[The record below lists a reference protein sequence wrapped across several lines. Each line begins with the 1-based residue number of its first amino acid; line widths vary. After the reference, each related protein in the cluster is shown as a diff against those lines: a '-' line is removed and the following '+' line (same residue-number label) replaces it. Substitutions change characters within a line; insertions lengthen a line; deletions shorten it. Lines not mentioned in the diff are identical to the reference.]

1 MPSSAAAYR
10 ILDTE
15 IDAAHERDRARAMG
29 PEQLI
34 ALVEASGL
42 RGRGGAGFPLAR
54 KLAATRASAAGGS
67 VYVVANA
74 YDADPGSPLA
84 RTILLKKP
92 ELVIEGLAIAA
103 AAVGATSG
111 YLYLRPDGESA
122 KRAAERALEAARPAL
137 GDLHV
142 EVALGPGGFM
152 GGEESAL
159 LAVLESRRAMARQRP
174 PYPAHQGLLMRP
186 TLVSSAETL
195 AALPL
200 ILRDG
205 ADAFKRVGTEAS
217 PGTKLVS
224 VTGAVAAP
232 GVYEVAFGVT
242 LGEILDRAGGAAGT
256 SFKGLHV
263 GGPTGGIL
271 NATRTGVALDY
282 ESLKAAGTHLGSA
295 QIRVIGSDVC
305 IVNEA
310 ATLFDYLS
318 KETCGLCVPC
328 RVGTKRVEGILEG
341 IYSDLGRADDLPW
354 LDQLADHLEQFSL
367 CGFGITSAS
376 ILKTTMREFAD
387 DYRRHIDDKTCPT
400 GSCAPARSRRY
411 ETMAQP

>member
-1 MPSSAAAYR
+1 LPTSAAYR
-10 ILDTE
+10 LLDSD
-15 IDAAHERDRARAMG
+15 INAPHERDRARAMS
-29 PEQLI
+29 PDELI

-54 KLAATRASAAGGS
+54 KLAATRSAAAGGS
-67 VYVVANA
+67 AYVVANA
-74 YDADPGSPLA
+74 YDADPGSPLS

-111 YLYLRPDGESA
+111 YLYLRPDAESA
-122 KRAAERALEAARPAL
+122 KRAAERALAAARPGL
-137 GDLHV
+137 GDLQV
-142 EVALGPGGFM
+142 EIALGPGGFM

-200 ILRDG
+200 IVRDG
-205 ADAFKRVGTEAS
+205 AEAFRRVGTAAS
-217 PGTKLVS
+217 PGTKLVT
-224 VTGAVAAP
+224 VTGAVGSP
-232 GVYEVAFGVT
+232 GVYEVAFGET
-242 LGEILDRAGGAAGT
+242 LGEIVERAGGAAGKPL
-256 SFKGLHV
+256 KGLHV

-295 QIRVIGSDVC
+295 QIRVIGADVC
-305 IVNEA
+305 VVNEA
-310 ATLFDYLS
+310 AKLFAYLA
-318 KETCGLCVPC
+318 KETCGICVPC

-341 IYSDLGRADDLPW
+341 IYSDLGRQEDLPW
-354 LDQLADHLEQFSL
+354 LGQLADHLEQFSL

-376 ILKTTMREFAD
+376 IVRTTMSEFAA
-387 DYRRHIDDKTCPT
+387 DYRTHIDDRMCPAGT
-400 GSCAPARSRRY
+400 CAPARSRRY

>member
-1 MPSSAAAYR
+1 MPTSAAYR
-10 ILDTE
+10 ILDADV
-15 IDAAHERDRARAMG
+15 DAAHERDRARSMG

-34 ALVEASGL
+34 ALIEASGL

-54 KLAATRASAAGGS
+54 KLTTARAAAAGGS
-67 VYVVANA
+67 AYVVANA

-111 YLYLRPDGESA
+111 YLYLRPDAESA

-137 GDLHV
+137 GDV
-142 EVALGPGGFM
+142 EIEIALGPGGFM

-174 PYPAHQGLLMRP
+174 PYPARQGLLLRP
-186 TLVSSAETL
+186 TIVSSAETL

-200 ILRDG
+200 IVRDG
-205 ADAFKRVGTEAS
+205 AEAFRRVGTESS

-224 VTGAVAAP
+224 VTGAVASP
-232 GVYEVAFGVT
+232 GVYEVAFGET
-242 LGEILDRAGGAAGT
+242 LGGILERAGGT
-256 SFKGLHV
+256 SGKTFKGLHV

-282 ESLKAAGTHLGSA
+282 ASLKAAGTHLGSA
-295 QIRVIGSDVC
+295 QIRVIGPGVC

-310 ATLFDYLS
+310 AKLFDYLA
-318 KETCGLCVPC
+318 KETCGICVPC

-354 LDQLADHLEQFSL
+354 LGQLADHLEQFSL

-376 ILKTTMREFAD
+376 ILKTTMAEFAD
-387 DYRRHIDDKTCPT
+387 DYRSHIEGHTCPT
-400 GSCAPARSRRY
+400 GTCAPARSRRY

>member
-1 MPSSAAAYR
+1 LPISAPYR
-10 ILDTE
+10 ILDT
-15 IDAAHERDRARAMG
+15 DVNADHERERARAMG

-34 ALVEASGL
+34 ALIAASGL

-54 KLAATRASAAGGS
+54 KLATARAAAAGGS
-67 VYVVANA
+67 AYVVANA

-84 RTILLKKP
+84 RTILLKRP

-137 GDLHV
+137 GDLQV

-174 PYPAHQGLLMRP
+174 PYPARQGLLLRP
-186 TLVSSAETL
+186 TVVSSAETL

-200 ILRDG
+200 IVRDG
-205 ADAFKRVGTEAS
+205 ADAFRRAGTQAS

-224 VTGAVAAP
+224 VTGAVASP
-232 GVYEVAFGVT
+232 GVYEVVFGET
-242 LGEILDRAGGAAGT
+242 LGEIVERAGGT
-256 SFKGLHV
+256 SGKPLKGLHV

-271 NATRTGVALDY
+271 NSTRTGVALDY
-282 ESLKAAGTHLGSA
+282 ETLRAAGTHLGSA
-295 QIRVIGSDVC
+295 QIRVIGADVC

-310 ATLFDYLS
+310 AKLFDYLAR
-318 KETCGLCVPC
+318 ETCGICVPC

-341 IYSDLGRADDLPW
+341 IYSDLGRAEDLPW
-354 LDQLADHLEQFSL
+354 LDQLADHLERFSL

-376 ILKTTMREFAD
+376 ILKTTMSEFAA
-387 DYRRHIDDKTCPT
+387 DYRAHIENHLCPT
-400 GSCAPARSRRY
+400 GTCAPARSRRY

>member
-1 MPSSAAAYR
+1 LPTSAPYR
-10 ILDTE
+10 LLDTD
-15 IDAAHERDRARAMG
+15 INAAHERDRARSMG
-29 PEQLI
+29 PDALI
-34 ALVEASGL
+34 ALIEAARL
-42 RGRGGAGFPLAR
+42 RGRGGAGFPLAK
-54 KLAATRASAAGGS
+54 KLAAVRTAAAGGS
-67 VYVVANA
+67 AYVVANA

-92 ELVIEGLAIAA
+92 DLVIEGLAIAA

-111 YLYLRPDGESA
+111 YLYIRPDAESA
-122 KRAAERALEAARPAL
+122 RKAAERAVEAARPAL
-137 GDLHV
+137 GDLQV
-142 EVALGPGGFM
+142 EIAAGPGGFM

-174 PYPAHQGLLMRP
+174 PYPATQGLLMRP

-200 ILRDG
+200 IVRDG
-205 ADAFKRVGTEAS
+205 AEAFRRAGTAAS
-217 PGTKLVS
+217 PGTKLVTVS
-224 VTGAVAAP
+224 GAVASP
-232 GVYEVAFGVT
+232 GVYEVAFGET
-242 LGEILDRAGGAAGT
+242 LGEIVERAGGATSAGL
-256 SFKGLHV
+256 KGLHV

-282 ESLKAAGTHLGSA
+282 ETLKAAGTHLGSA
-295 QIRVIGSDVC
+295 QIRVIGADVC

-310 ATLFDYLS
+310 AKLFQYLA
-318 KETCGLCVPC
+318 KETCGICVPC

-341 IYSDLGRADDLPW
+341 IYSDLGRQEDLPW
-354 LDQLADHLEQFSL
+354 LGELADHLEQFSL

-376 ILKTTMREFAD
+376 ILRTTMSEFAD
-387 DYRRHIDDKTCPT
+387 DYRRHITERTCPT
-400 GSCAPARSRRY
+400 GTCAPARARRY

>member
-1 MPSSAAAYR
+1 LPASAAYR
-10 ILDTE
+10 ILDTD
-15 IDAAHERDRARAMG
+15 INAAHERDRARSMG

-54 KLAATRASAAGGS
+54 KLATARAAAGGGS
-67 VYVVANA
+67 AYVVANA

-103 AAVGATSG
+103 AAIGATSG
-111 YLYLRPDGESA
+111 YLYLRPDAESA
-122 KRAAERALEAARPAL
+122 TRAAERALEAARPAL
-137 GDLHV
+137 GDL
-142 EVALGPGGFM
+142 EIEIALGPGGFM

-174 PYPAHQGLLMRP
+174 PYPARQGLLLRP
-186 TLVSSAETL
+186 TVVSSAETL

-200 ILRDG
+200 IVRDG
-205 ADAFKRVGTEAS
+205 AEAFRRVGTEAS

-224 VTGAVAAP
+224 VSGAVASP
-232 GVYEVAFGVT
+232 GVYEVAFGET
-242 LGEILDRAGGAAGT
+242 LGEILERAGGASGKT
-256 SFKGLHV
+256 FKGLHV

-282 ESLKAAGTHLGSA
+282 EPLKAAGTHLGSA
-295 QIRVIGSDVC
+295 QIRVIGTGVC
-305 IVNEA
+305 VVNEA
-310 ATLFDYLS
+310 AKLFDYLA
-318 KETCGLCVPC
+318 KETCGICVPC

-341 IYSDLGRADDLPW
+341 IYSDLGRSEDLPW

-376 ILKTTMREFAD
+376 ILKTTMTEFGD
-387 DYRRHIDDKTCPT
+387 DYRAHIERHICPT
-400 GSCAPARSRRY
+400 GTCTPARSRRY

>member
-1 MPSSAAAYR
+1 MPTSTAYR
-10 ILDTE
+10 LLDTE
-15 IDAAHERDRARAMG
+15 VNAVHERDRARAMT
-29 PEQLI
+29 PDALI
-34 ALVEASGL
+34 RLVEASGL

-54 KLAATRASAAGGS
+54 KLAAVRTAAAGGS
-67 VYVVANA
+67 AYVVANA
-74 YDADPGSPLA
+74 YDADPASPLS
-84 RTILLKKP
+84 RTLLLKKP

-111 YLYLRPDGESA
+111 YLYVRPDAESA
-122 KRAAERALEAARPAL
+122 KRAAERALEAARPGL
-137 GDLHV
+137 GDLQV
-142 EVALGPGGFM
+142 ELALGPGGFM

-174 PYPAHQGLLMRP
+174 PYPATQGLLLRP

-200 ILRDG
+200 IVRDG
-205 ADAFKRVGTEAS
+205 ADAFRRVGTETS

-224 VTGAVAAP
+224 VTGAVGSP
-232 GVYEVAFGVT
+232 GVYEVAFGST
-242 LGEILDRAGGAAGT
+242 LGEILERAGGATGT
-256 SFKGLHV
+256 ALKGLHV

-271 NATRTGVALDY
+271 NATRTTVALDY
-282 ESLKAAGTHLGSA
+282 ESLKAAGTHLGSG

-310 ATLFDYLS
+310 ARLFDYLS
-318 KETCGLCVPC
+318 KETCGICVPC

-341 IYSDLGRADDLPW
+341 VYSDLGRADDLPW
-354 LDQLADHLEQFSL
+354 LGQLADHLREFSL

-376 ILKTTMREFAD
+376 IIKTTMSEFAD
-387 DYRRHIDDKTCPT
+387 DYRRHIEDRACPT
-400 GSCAPARSRRY
+400 GTCTPARSRRY

>member
-1 MPSSAAAYR
+1 MPTSAPYR
-10 ILDTE
+10 LLDTE
-15 IDAAHERDRARAMG
+15 INAAHERDRARETEPA
-29 PEQLI
+29 ELI
-34 ALVEASGL
+34 ALIAASGL
-42 RGRGGAGFPLAR
+42 RGRGGAGFPLAK
-54 KLAATRASAAGGS
+54 KLAAARTEAAGGS
-67 VYVVANA
+67 AYVVANA

-84 RTILLKKP
+84 GTLLLKRP

-111 YLYLRPDGESA
+111 YLYLHPEATAARRS
-122 KRAAERALEAARPAL
+122 AERALEAARLGL
-137 GDLHV
+137 GDLAV
-142 EVALGPGGFM
+142 DIAVGPGGFM

-174 PYPAHQGLLMRP
+174 PYPARQGLLLRP
-186 TLVSSAETL
+186 TIVSSAETL

-200 ILRDG
+200 IMRDG
-205 ADAFKRVGTEAS
+205 ADAFRRAGTEAS

-224 VTGAVAAP
+224 VTGAIASP
-232 GVYEVAFGVT
+232 GVYEVAFGTT
-242 LGEILDRAGGAAGT
+242 LGDIVDRAGGATGT
-256 SFKGLHV
+256 MKGLHV

-282 ESLKAAGTHLGSA
+282 EALKAAGTHLGSA

-310 ATLFDYLS
+310 AKLFDYLA

-341 IYSDLGRADDLPW
+341 IYSDLGRPDDLPW
-354 LDQLADHLEQFSL
+354 LSELAEHLQQFSL
-367 CGFGITSAS
+367 CGFGSTSAS
-376 ILKTTMREFAD
+376 ILKTTLTEFAG
-387 DYRRHIDDKTCPT
+387 DYQRHIADRTCAT
-400 GSCAPARSRRY
+400 GTCTPARSRRY

>member
-1 MPSSAAAYR
+1 LPTSTAFR

-15 IDAAHERDRARAMG
+15 INAAHERDRARQMG
-29 PEQLI
+29 PEALI
-34 ALVEASGL
+34 AIIGASGL
-42 RGRGGAGFPLAR
+42 RGRGGAGFPFAQKLSTTR
-54 KLAATRASAAGGS
+54 KAAAGGNA
-67 VYVVANA
+67 YVVANA

-103 AAVGATSG
+103 AAVGATSA
-111 YLYLRPDGESA
+111 YLYLRPDSDSA
-122 KRAAERALEAARPAL
+122 KKAAERALDAVRPAL
-137 GDLHV
+137 GDLQV
-142 EVALGPGGFM
+142 EIALGPGGFM

-174 PYPAHQGLLMRP
+174 PYPATQGLLMRP

-200 ILRDG
+200 IVRDG
-205 ADAFKRVGTEAS
+205 ADAFRRVGTAAS

-224 VTGAVAAP
+224 VTGAVASP
-232 GVYEVAFGVT
+232 GVYEVAFGAT
-242 LGEILDRAGGAAGT
+242 LGEIVERAGGT
-256 SFKGLHV
+256 SGKQMKGLHV

-282 ESLKAAGTHLGSA
+282 ESLKAVGTHLGSA
-295 QIRVIGSDVC
+295 QVRVIGPDVC

-310 ATLFDYLS
+310 AKLFDYLS
-318 KETCGLCVPC
+318 KETCGICVPC

-354 LDQLADHLEQFSL
+354 LDQLADHLREFSL

-376 ILKTTMREFAD
+376 ILKTTMSEFAE
-387 DYRRHIDDKTCPT
+387 DYRSHIDGHACPT
-400 GSCAPARSRRY
+400 GTCRAARSRRY

>member
-1 MPSSAAAYR
+1 MPTSAAYR
-10 ILDTE
+10 ILDT
-15 IDAAHERDRARAMG
+15 DVNAAHERDRAREIG
-29 PEQLI
+29 PDALI
-34 ALVEASGL
+34 ALIEASGL

-54 KLAATRASAAGGS
+54 KLVAARTAAAGGS
-67 VYVVANA
+67 AYVVANA
-74 YDADPGSPLA
+74 YDADPASPLA

-103 AAVGATSG
+103 SAVGATSG
-111 YLYLRPDGESA
+111 YLYIRPDSESA
-122 KRAAERALEAARPAL
+122 KKAAERALDAARPGL
-137 GDLHV
+137 GDLQV
-142 EVALGPGGFM
+142 EIAQGPGGFM

-174 PYPAHQGLLMRP
+174 PYPATQGLLMRP

-200 ILRDG
+200 IVRDG
-205 ADAFKRVGTEAS
+205 ADAFRRVGTEAS

-224 VTGAVAAP
+224 VTGAVASP
-232 GVYEVAFGVT
+232 GVYEVAFGAT
-242 LGEILDRAGGAAGT
+242 LGEIVERAGGATGKAM
-256 SFKGLHV
+256 KGLHV

-282 ESLKAAGTHLGSA
+282 ETLKAAGTHLGSA
-295 QIRVIGSDVC
+295 QIRVIGTDVC

-310 ATLFDYLS
+310 AKLFDYLA
-318 KETCGLCVPC
+318 KETCGICVPC

-354 LDQLADHLEQFSL
+354 LDQLADHLREFSL

-376 ILKTTMREFAD
+376 ILKTTMSEFAE
-387 DYRRHIDDKTCPT
+387 DYRSHIDGHTCPT
-400 GSCAPARSRRY
+400 GTCQPARSRRY

>member
-1 MPSSAAAYR
+1 MPTSAAYR
-10 ILDTE
+10 ILDTD
-15 IDAAHERDRARAMG
+15 INAAHERDRARSMG

-34 ALVEASGL
+34 ALIEASGL
-42 RGRGGAGFPLAR
+42 RGRGGGGFPLAR
-54 KLAATRASAAGGS
+54 KLATARAAAAGGS
-67 VYVVANA
+67 AYVVANA

-92 ELVIEGLAIAA
+92 ELVIEGLAIVASA
-103 AAVGATSG
+103 LGATSG
-111 YLYLRPDGESA
+111 YVYLHPEA
-122 KRAAERALEAARPAL
+122 TAARKSVERALEAARPGL
-137 GDLHV
+137 GDLVV

-152 GGEESAL
+152 GGEETAL

-174 PYPAHQGLLMRP
+174 PYPATQGLLLRP
-186 TLVSSAETL
+186 TVISSAETL

-200 ILRDG
+200 IVRDG
-205 ADAFKRVGTEAS
+205 ADAFRRVGTATT

-224 VTGAVAAP
+224 VTGVVGSP
-232 GVYEVAFGVT
+232 GVYEVAFGTT
-242 LGEILDRAGGAAGT
+242 LGEIVERAGGSPGRT
-256 SFKGLHV
+256 MKGLHV

-271 NATRTGVALDY
+271 NATRTGVVLDY
-282 ESLKAAGTHLGSA
+282 ETLKAAGTHLGSA
-295 QIRVIGSDVC
+295 QIRVIGPDVC

-310 ATLFDYLS
+310 AKLFDYLA
-318 KETCGLCVPC
+318 KETCGICVPC

-354 LDQLADHLEQFSL
+354 LGELADHLDQFSL

-376 ILKTTMREFAD
+376 ILRTTMTEFAE
-387 DYRRHIDDKTCPT
+387 DYRLHIAEHRCPT
-400 GSCAPARSRRY
+400 GTCTPARSRRY

>member
-1 MPSSAAAYR
+1 LPTSAGYR
-10 ILDTE
+10 LLDVD
-15 IDAAHERDRARAMG
+15 INAAHERDRARGMG
-29 PEQLI
+29 AEQLI
-34 ALVEASGL
+34 ALIDASGL

-54 KLAATRASAAGGS
+54 KLATARAAAGGGS
-67 VYVVANA
+67 AYVVANA

-111 YLYLRPDGESA
+111 YLYLRPDAESA
-122 KRAAERALEAARPAL
+122 KRAAERALEAVRPAL
-137 GDLHV
+137 GDLQV
-142 EVALGPGGFM
+142 EIAQGPGGFM

-174 PYPAHQGLLMRP
+174 PYPARQGLLMRP

-200 ILRDG
+200 IVRDG
-205 ADAFKRVGTEAS
+205 AEAFRTVGTTTS

-224 VTGAVAAP
+224 VTGAVASP
-232 GVYEVAFGVT
+232 GVYEVAFGST
-242 LGEILDRAGGAAGT
+242 LGEIVSSAGGATGG

-271 NATRTGVALDY
+271 NATRTGVAFDY

-295 QIRVIGSDVC
+295 QVRVIGSAVC

-310 ATLFDYLS
+310 AKLFDYLA
-318 KETCGLCVPC
+318 KETCGICVPC

-341 IYSDLGRADDLPW
+341 IYSDLGRAEDLPW

-376 ILKTTMREFAD
+376 ILKTTMSEFAD
-387 DYRRHIDDKTCPT
+387 DYRTHINDHTCPT
-400 GSCAPARSRRY
+400 GTCAPARSRRY
-411 ETMAQP
+411 ETMIQP